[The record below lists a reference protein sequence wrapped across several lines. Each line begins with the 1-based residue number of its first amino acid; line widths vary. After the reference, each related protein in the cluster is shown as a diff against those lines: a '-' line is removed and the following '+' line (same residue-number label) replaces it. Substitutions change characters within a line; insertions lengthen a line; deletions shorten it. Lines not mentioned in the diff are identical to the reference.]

1 MRKVGIIYGSPSD
14 EPTMLK
20 AGEVLDRFGVAW
32 ENEAMSAHRSPE
44 RVREYVSSA
53 IDRGIGVIIAGAGMA
68 AHLPGVAAAFTT
80 LPVIGVPLSGG
91 LSDAMDALLAIV
103 QMPPGVP
110 VATVAVD
117 GAKNAGL
124 LAVQILAGAD
134 EDLRKKLEAF
144 KAEMAGG
151 ARL

>member
-1 MRKVGIIYGSPSD
+1 MAKVGIIYGSPSD
-14 EPTMLK
+14 EATMLK
-20 AGEVLDRFGVAW
+20 AGEVLDRFGVEW
-32 ENEAMSAHRSPE
+32 EHEAMSAHRSPE
-44 RVREYVSSA
+44 RVREYVTA
-53 IDRGIGVIIAGAGMA
+53 ARDNGIGCIIAGAGMA

-91 LSDAMDALLAIV
+91 LADAMDALLAIV

-117 GAKNAGL
+117 GSKNAAL
-124 LAVQILAGAD
+124 LAVQILAVAD
-134 EDLRKKLEAF
+134 EGLQKKLEAF
-144 KAEMAGG
+144 KIEMTNG